1 MQGPI
6 MDEQT
11 RAAFE
16 RLLTIAH
23 SDTGQARRVA
33 DFILAWWNPY
43 SLGRFDITDVF
54 TLDRAIA
61 SDIATVFS
69 YMASLS
75 NAEHPV
81 EYRAEIEELIAFW
94 RPDVWAQS
102 RETA

>member
-1 MQGPI
+1 

-61 SDIATVFS
+61 RFRDAGYERSERVVDMQRWRALVT
-69 YMASLS
+69 A
-75 NAEHPV
+75 AGHPIPP
-81 EYRAEIEELIAFW
+81 EQSAK
-94 RPDVWAQS
+94 PD
-102 RETA
+102 